1 MKKVFVSCLLA
12 SVLLWGIGC
21 KQNQTQKAEV
31 AKLKKMIAQFAPTEI
46 TYDHKLLNER
56 QQNVIKNLY
65 YAAKIMDDIFLDQ
78 VYSKNYQIR
87 EELQNS
93 NDPVDKLRLEYFNI
107 MFGPFDRLNHNKPFI
122 GNTPKPKGAN
132 FYPEDMTRE
141 EFENW
146 LKEHPEDEA
155 AFTSEFTVI
164 RRKNGG
170 LVAIPYSEY
179 YKDKLTQAANFLR
192 KAAQFADNPSLKKY
206 LELRAEAFLTNDY
219 YASDLAWMDLKNH
232 TIEVIIGPYE
242 VYEDELFNYKAAF
255 EAFITLRDPEESKKI
270 EKFASYLNDMERN
283 LPIPEA
289 YKNFNRGSESPMVV
303 VQEVF
308 SAGDT
313 KAGVQTLAFNLP
325 NDERVRE
332 AKGSKKVMLK
342 NLHEAKFKKLLKPI
356 AQKVLF
362 EEQLP
367 LVTFEGFFNH
377 TLMHEIS
384 HGLGPGKIVVNGRKT
399 EVKKELKETYS
410 SIEECK
416 ADVLGM
422 YNNLF
427 MIEKG
432 IYPPEFEKQIYVTF
446 LAGIFRSIRFG
457 INEAH
462 GAGNAVI
469 FNYLLEKGA
478 YHFDPVAHKVKV
490 NFDTIKDAVR
500 DLANKLLTIQARGDY
515 QAAKQLLKTYAVESE
530 PIMIMRAKL
539 KDLPVDIKP
548 IFQIEKEL
556 GAQR

>member
-1 MKKVFVSCLLA
+1 MKRILL
-12 SVLLWGIGC
+12 VLLTLVFLGAIAC
-21 KQNQTQKAEV
+21 QKKEENKTEMV
-31 AKLKKMIAQFAPTEI
+31 KLKRMIAQFAPTEI
-46 TYDHKLLNER
+46 KYDHSLLDER
-56 QQNVIKNLY
+56 KQKVVENLY
-65 YAAKIMDDIFLDQ
+65 RAAKIMDEIFLDQ
-78 VYSKNYQIR
+78 VYSKNFEIR
-87 EELQNS
+87 EQLRAS
-93 NDPVDKLRLEYFNI
+93 SDPLDQLRLEYFTI
-107 MFGPFDRLNHNKPFI
+107 MFGPFDRLNHDKPFI

-132 FYPEDMTRE
+132 FYPPDMTRE

-146 LKEHPEDEA
+146 LKAHPEDEA

-164 RRKNGG
+164 RRQDGK

-179 YKDKLTQAANFLR
+179 YKEYLTRAADYLK
-192 KAAQFADNPSLKKY
+192 KAAEFADNPSLKKY
-206 LELRAEAFLTNDY
+206 LQLRAEAFLNNDY
-219 YASDLAWMDLKNH
+219 YESDLAWMDLNDH
-232 TIEVIIGPYE
+232 TIEVVIGPYE
-242 VYEDELFNYKAAF
+242 VYEDKLFNYKAAF
-255 EAFITLRDPEESKKI
+255 EAFITLRDPVESAKLKKFVGYLDEM
-270 EKFASYLNDMERN
+270 EKN
-283 LPIPEA
+283 LPIPDA

-342 NLHEAKFKKLLKPI
+342 NIHEAKFDKLLKPI
-356 AQKVLF
+356 AEKVLF
-362 EEQLP
+362 AEQLP

-384 HGLGPGKIVVNGRKT
+384 HGLGPGKIVLNGRQT

-432 IYPPEFEKQIYVTF
+432 VYPPEFEKQIYVTF
-446 LAGIFRSIRFG
+446 LAGIFRTIRFG

-478 YHFDPVAHKVKV
+478 YQFDPAAHRVKV
-490 NFDTIKDAVR
+490 NFEKIKDGVR
-500 DLANKLLTIQARGDY
+500 DLANKVLTIQAQGDY
-515 QAAKQLLKTYAVESE
+515 MAAKNLLETYAVESE
-530 PIMIMRAKL
+530 PIMIMRARL
-539 KDLPVDIKP
+539 QELPVDIKP

-556 GAQR
+556 GNSN